1 MKAPPA
7 GAGASPAVPR
17 HLSSNGRRQKIEL
30 KQLRYFVR
38 IVDLGSLS
46 RAAGD
51 VHIAQS
57 ALSQHVA
64 TLEREFNTPLL
75 LRSARGVVP
84 TEAGK
89 QLYRHAQLLLQQAEQ
104 ARASVSN
111 CTSEPSGPVSFGMPL
126 SLAAKLAYPIFDA
139 VWQQHPLV
147 RLQVHE
153 GASGTILEWIKS
165 GRLSLGLAFDDGN
178 LDGLDATPVMEER
191 LFLVLS
197 PRSPLSRRKVV
208 SLAEV
213 QQLSLVMPMPGQ
225 GVRPCL
231 ERAMVREG
239 MVLSQ
244 VVAEAN
250 SLHLLKQAVESGLAH
265 TVLGWSSVADEI
277 AAGKLAAVQI
287 VRPSVQLTSALCM
300 PATSAWTQTAT
311 RVRGAV
317 IEALRQTIAR
327 ARWRGVRFVPT
338 EDETALGE
346 APPATV
352 LPLPDRPQ
360 TAEAH

>member
-1 MKAPPA
+1 M
-7 GAGASPAVPR
+7 
-17 HLSSNGRRQKIEL
+17 
-30 KQLRYFVR
+30 
-38 IVDLGSLS
+38 GSLS

-89 QLYRHAQLLLQQAEQ
+89 QLYRHAQLMLQQAEQ

-126 SLAAKLAYPIFDA
+126 SLAGTLAYPIFES
-139 VWQQHPLV
+139 VWQHHPLV
-147 RLQVHE
+147 RLQLHE
-153 GASGTILEWIKS
+153 GVSGSILEWIKT
-165 GRLSLGLAFDDGN
+165 GRLSIGLAFDDGN
-178 LDGLDATPVMEER
+178 LDGLDAVPVIEER

-197 PRSPLSRRKVV
+197 PRSPLAHRKVV
-208 SLAEV
+208 SLSEV
-213 QQLSLVMPMPGQ
+213 QMLPLIMPMPGQ
-225 GVRPCL
+225 GVRPGL
-231 ERAMVREG
+231 ERVMVREG

-250 SLHLLKQAVESGLAH
+250 SEHLLKQAVAAGVAH
-265 TVLGWSSVADEI
+265 TVLGWQCVADEV

-287 VRPSVQLTSALCM
+287 VRPSVVCTTSLCM
-300 PATSAWTQTAT
+300 PASSAWTQTAT
-311 RVRGAV
+311 RVRAC
-317 IEALRQTIAR
+317 IIDALRQTIAR
-327 ARWRGVRFVPT
+327 TRWRGVRFI
-338 EDETALGE
+338 ESEEEGAATA
-346 APPATV
+346 APAAPVVLTLAGKRRTV
-352 LPLPDRPQ
+352 
-360 TAEAH
+360 AAG